1 MSTTLLTVHS
11 VLNGFVK
18 ANRRC
23 LEPTLFAYVRS
34 IEVHAIHEN
43 SCKASLTCC
52 KASGMTVS
60 MTLERSSSELVAD

>member
-18 ANRRC
+18 ANHRC
-23 LEPTLFAYVRS
+23 LEPTLAYVRS

-52 KASGMTVS
+52 KASGMTIS